1 MSKAVIPPSIGTGG
15 SIFGGGGGVN
25 CAKSGTESSV
35 NSMINLIVRFI
46 GIVVI
51 KDVEVKAS
59 SCSCDRSAQGRNV
72 GLHRRMSAVACERA
86 AVVGVASRA
95 RPVSV
100 RKKTRT

>member
-15 SIFGGGGGVN
+15 SIFGGGGGLN

-51 KDVEVKAS
+51 K
-59 SCSCDRSAQGRNV
+59 NV
-72 GLHRRMSAVACERA
+72 SLILKGSQSDFPPDNLD
-86 AVVGVASRA
+86 
-95 RPVSV
+95 
-100 RKKTRT
+100 TF

>member
-15 SIFGGGGGVN
+15 SIFGGGGGLN

-51 KDVEVKAS
+51 QDVSLILKGSQSDFPPANL
-59 SCSCDRSAQGRNV
+59 DIF
-72 GLHRRMSAVACERA
+72 
-86 AVVGVASRA
+86 
-95 RPVSV
+95 
-100 RKKTRT
+100 